1 MSRESG
7 CGWAGEGPRGSSGG
21 AGPWAEPLL
30 KGRGLKPASAR
41 SCGTQWTHL
50 ENGLA
55 RRRRPCW
62 QVGTRRRA
70 VPPPSKS
77 LRRGRGQRRRAKACP
92 GLGPPGP
99 RLTAPW
105 LPPAGQAGNR
115 RLVRA
120 IRAEKQGEKRS
131 CGYPKRGVRQDG
143 PRRGQGRGGR
153 DPTTQPPRP
162 PRPRAVPC
170 VPPLSLQ
177 LRRPASVSPGGGARG
192 AAGGAAGV
200 SGAAVAHAPV
210 PGAVQLPRPQ
220 LFLVRA
226 RPCTSLLNRL
236 GGVGFARPR
245 P

>member
-30 KGRGLKPASAR
+30 EGRRLKPASAR
-41 SCGTQWTHL
+41 SFGPQWTHL

-55 RRRRPCW
+55 RPRHPCWRVGARRRS
-62 QVGTRRRA
+62 
-70 VPPPSKS
+70 VPPPSMS
-77 LRRGRGQRRRAKACP
+77 LRRGRGQRRRAEACP

-99 RLTAPW
+99 RLTAPR

-115 RLVRA
+115 RLVQA

-162 PRPRAVPC
+162 PRPRAFLPSPSSFVAQRPSHLAAGRGA
-170 VPPLSLQ
+170 PRAG
-177 LRRPASVSPGGGARG
+177 RRGSPGRLSRMLRCREPCSCHGRSSFWCAP
-192 AAGGAAGV
+192 AP
-200 SGAAVAHAPV
+200 APV
-210 PGAVQLPRPQ
+210 
-220 LFLVRA
+220 F
-226 RPCTSLLNRL
+226 
-236 GGVGFARPR
+236 
-245 P
+245 